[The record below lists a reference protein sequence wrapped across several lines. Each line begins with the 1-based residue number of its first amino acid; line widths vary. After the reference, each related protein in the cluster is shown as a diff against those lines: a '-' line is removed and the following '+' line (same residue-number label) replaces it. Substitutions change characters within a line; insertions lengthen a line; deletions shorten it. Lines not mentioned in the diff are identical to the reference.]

1 MCLVV
6 RVVDPLSTPKGGITL
21 SGHGQRAQRFA
32 EKEDTSSAE
41 NVSSAEKEDTS
52 SAEDVFFA
60 KKNVS
65 SAKDVSSAV
74 REMVWGAG

>member
-1 MCLVV
+1 MFC
-6 RVVDPLSTPKGGITL
+6 GGVGVLGGAGGGPTEHAKRGNTL

-41 NVSSAEKEDTS
+41 DVFFAKREDTS
-52 SAEDVFFA
+52 SAE
-60 KKNVS
+60 
-65 SAKDVSSAV
+65 DVSSAV

>member
-32 EKEDTSSAE
+32 K
-41 NVSSAEKEDTS
+41 KEDTS